1 MLFPPSPFEKRTF
14 QNQIFYLKRDDLLDK
29 DFSGNKARK
38 FHYFLNHD
46 FPHIQRVV
54 SSGSNQSN
62 AMYSLSVLARL
73 KGWEFI
79 YVCDHIPQFLREN
92 PIGNYKEALVN
103 GMKII
108 ESQMREEEVHKW
120 LDERSLHVNE
130 GGRQKEAEEGIQI
143 LAKELLV
150 DIQTHAISNPYLF
163 LPSGTGTTALFL
175 QKHLPF
181 PVFTCNTV
189 GDSVYLQKQWKMVEP
204 ELASLPTLLEST
216 KKYHYGKL
224 YIELYVLWQH
234 LKDEMGVEFDLVY
247 DPVGWSVLLEHIS
260 SLDGTPIYLHQ
271 GGILGNDSMVQR
283 YARKANML

>member
-1 MLFPPSPFEKRTF
+1 MFFPPSPFEKRIF
-14 QNQIFYLKRDDLLDK
+14 QNQLFYLKRDDLIDK

-38 FHYFLNHD
+38 FHYFLTHD
-46 FPHIQRVV
+46 FPHITRVV

-79 YVCDHIPQFLREN
+79 YVCDHIPRFLKDN
-92 PIGNYKEALVN
+92 PIGNYKAALEN
-103 GMKII
+103 GMKIV
-108 ESQMREEEVHKW
+108 ESLTRDEEVLNW
-120 LDERSLHVNE
+120 LDAKSLHVNE
-130 GGRQKEAEEGIQI
+130 GGRQKEAEEGIKI
-143 LAKELLV
+143 LANELLV
-150 DIQTHAISNPYLF
+150 DIQTHAIPNPYLF

-204 ELASLPTLLEST
+204 ELAFLPTILEST

-234 LKDEMGVEFDLVY
+234 LKDEMGVEFDLLY
-247 DPVGWSVLLEHIS
+247 DPVGWQTLLEH
-260 SLDGTPIYLHQ
+260 LPLLEGTPIYLHQ
-271 GGILGNDSMVQR
+271 GGVLGNTSMIQR